1 METDLKTPAIEPQIE
16 HQNVPTEHRGLHD
29 FLYSSEDEHA
39 AVTPAIAP
47 VAVTAENAVLSFQEW
62 FELIGDAKV
71 AGVYGVFDRQQQ
83 LQYVNISRN
92 VSLSLRGHLTQLGT
106 DLCASVRVS
115 QFRSPKRDEMTALQ
129 AAWIA
134 QNGSTPLGNLDPES
148 PWTQT
153 TGESAIA
160 AMTPAEREAYEEKK
174 LKLRKAM
181 ADSSLSREI
190 PIVQPD
196 VDRNGNTESAVQNDD
211 WSSVIQTQTQS
222 TL

>member
-1 METDLKTPAIEPQIE
+1 METDLKTPAIE

-29 FLYSSEDEHA
+29 FLYNSPDEHA
-39 AVTPAIAP
+39 EIVNPIAP
-47 VAVTAENAVLSFQEW
+47 VALTVDNTVLPLQDW
-62 FELIGDAKV
+62 FDLIGDAKI
-71 AGVYGVFDRQQQ
+71 AGVYAVFDRQQQ

-92 VSLSLRGHLTQLGT
+92 VSLSLRGHLTQLGS
-106 DLCASVRVS
+106 DLCAAVRVS

-129 AAWIA
+129 AIWIA
-134 QNGSTPLGNLDPES
+134 ENVTTPLGNLDPEN

-153 TGESAIA
+153 TGDAAIT

-181 ADSSLSREI
+181 ADSSLSRETAI
-190 PIVQPD
+190 LEPD
-196 VDRNGNTESAVQNDD
+196 ADRNANTESAVQNDD

>member
-1 METDLKTPAIEPQIE
+1 METDLKTPAIE

-39 AVTPAIAP
+39 AVNPGIAP
-47 VAVTAENAVLSFQEW
+47 VAVTTENTVLSLQEW
-62 FELIGDAKV
+62 FDLIGDAKV
-71 AGVYGVFDRQQQ
+71 AGVYAVFDRQQQ

-92 VSLSLRGHLTQLGT
+92 VSLSLRGHLTQLGS

-134 QNGSTPLGNLDPES
+134 ENGTTPFGNLDPEN

-153 TGESAIA
+153 TGDAAIA

-190 PIVQPD
+190 PIVDPD
-196 VDRNGNTESAVQNDD
+196 SDRNTNTESAVQNDD